1 MFSKTYH
8 FSGARRMF
16 GLSVL
21 RNASRAIVLASALSA
36 FVPVQAI
43 AGELTVFAASSLTD
57 VMQKIEPRFEAETGH
72 ELRFSLAGSSKL
84 ARQIQM
90 GAPADVF
97 ISANTDW
104 MDRLEA
110 DGMIAPETRRDI
122 LSNTLVLIAHDPVT
136 RPLTIDSNLDL
147 PALLGEGRLAMAL
160 VDAVPAG
167 IYGKAALEHFGLWEG
182 VAPLVAQASNV
193 RAALA
198 FVASGATP
206 LGIVYETDA
215 KAEDGVTIIARFPAN
230 SHPPILYPVAV
241 MANSE
246 GPAVAD
252 FLRFLDSQT
261 AQSIFEQAGFTRPV
275 D

>member
-1 MFSKTYH
+1 MVGISAF
-8 FSGARRMF
+8 
-16 GLSVL
+16 
-21 RNASRAIVLASALSA
+21 RNAVFASALSA
-36 FVPVQAI
+36 LIPVQAL
-43 AGELTVFAASSLTD
+43 ADEVTVFAASSLTD
-57 VMQKIEPRFEAETGH
+57 VMQKIEPRFEVETGH
-72 ELRFSLAGSSKL
+72 DLRLSLAGSSKL

-104 MDRLEA
+104 MDRLEE
-110 DGMIAPETRRDI
+110 DGLIAPGTRRDI
-122 LSNTLVLIAHDPVT
+122 LSNTLVLIAHDRAAQPI
-136 RPLTIDSNLDL
+136 TINENLDL

-167 IYGKAALEHFGLWEG
+167 IYGKAALEHFDLWDR
-182 VAPLVAQASNV
+182 VAPQVAQASNV

-215 KAEDGVTIIARFPAN
+215 KAEDGVTVIARFPAG
-230 SHPPILYPVAV
+230 SHPPILYPAAA

-246 GPAVAD
+246 SRAAAD
-252 FLRFLDSQT
+252 FLSFLGSQT
-261 AQSIFEQAGFTRPV
+261 AQAIFEQAGFTRPM

>member
-1 MFSKTYH
+1 
-8 FSGARRMF
+8 MF
-16 GLSVL
+16 GISTFRSAVF
-21 RNASRAIVLASALSA
+21 ASALSA
-36 FVPVQAI
+36 LIPVQVLADDV
-43 AGELTVFAASSLTD
+43 TVFAASSLTD
-57 VMQKIEPRFEAETGH
+57 VMQKIEPQFEAETGH
-72 ELRFSLAGSSKL
+72 DLRLSLAGSSKL

-110 DGMIAPETRRDI
+110 DGLIAPGTRRDI
-122 LSNTLVLIAHDPVT
+122 LGNTLVLIAHDPDA
-136 RPLTIDSNLDL
+136 RPITIDANLDL

-167 IYGKAALEHFGLWEG
+167 IYGKAALKHFDLWDGL
-182 VAPLVAQASNV
+182 APQVAQASNV

-215 KAEDGVTIIARFPAN
+215 KAEDGVTIIARFPAG
-230 SHPPILYPVAV
+230 SYPPILYPAAA

-246 GPAVAD
+246 STAASDV
-252 FLRFLDSQT
+252 LTFLDSQA
-261 AQSIFEQAGFTRPV
+261 AQSVFEQAGFTRPV